1 MKDIRR
7 EDLKENV
14 RRELTRGIQRTRALR
29 FYLFKF
35 VLRLSLFLAVLG
47 MYVLDRP
54 LLLEVVQTFSWRRFT
69 VVHLA
74 WLVFMTIMLLHIIPT
89 NSITMAWKK
98 ARGEVFRE
106 VPGYDRL
113 RLLEQTQLQN
123 QRAWQV
129 MLVWLCF
136 NAIFGF
142 LYLWGVIGEGELLL
156 LTMFY
161 FVCDYICILFF
172 CPFQTFLM
180 KNKCCINCRIYDWGH
195 FMMFTPML
203 FIRNFYSWSLFF
215 MSVVV
220 LIHWELEYAKHP
232 ERFWEGSNVTLQC
245 RSCRER
251 TCQIK
256 RQAAPGGKLPSTVS
270 DNRTPGHEQ
279 RK

>member
-1 MKDIRR
+1 MDHSHRLCRRIRPTR
-7 EDLKENV
+7 E
-14 RRELTRGIQRTRALR
+14 LR
-29 FYLFKF
+29 FYLLKF
-35 VLRLSLFLAVLG
+35 LLRLSLFLAVAG
-47 MYVLDRP
+47 MYLFDRA

-74 WLVFMTIMLLHIIPT
+74 WLVFMTLMLLHILPT
-89 NSITMAWKK
+89 RALSMARRK
-98 ARGEVFRE
+98 AHVEVYRE
-106 VPGYDRL
+106 RSGYDRL

-123 QRAWQV
+123 LGAWQV

-136 NAIFGF
+136 NAVFGF
-142 LYLWGVIGEGELLL
+142 LYLWGVIREGELLL

-215 MSVVV
+215 MALVV
-220 LIHWELEYAKHP
+220 LIHWELEYARHP
-232 ERFWEGSNVTLQC
+232 ERFWEGSNETLQC
-245 RSCRER
+245 RNCRER
-251 TCQIK
+251 TCQVK
-256 RQAAPGGKLPSTVS
+256 RLLAGQEMPPKGP
-270 DNRTPGHEQ
+270 
-279 RK
+279 

>member
-1 MKDIRR
+1 MDKPNPLCRRIRATR
-7 EDLKENV
+7 E
-14 RRELTRGIQRTRALR
+14 LR
-29 FYLFKF
+29 FYLLKF
-35 VLRLSLFLAVLG
+35 LLRLSLFLAVAG
-47 MYVLDRP
+47 MYLFDRA

-74 WLVFMTIMLLHIIPT
+74 WLVFMTLMLLHILPT
-89 NSITMAWKK
+89 RALSMARRK
-98 ARGEVFRE
+98 AHVEVYRE
-106 VPGYDRL
+106 RSGYDRL
-113 RLLEQTQLQN
+113 RLLEQTQRQN
-123 QRAWQV
+123 LGAWQV

-215 MSVVV
+215 MALVV
-220 LIHWELEYAKHP
+220 LLHWELEYARHP
-232 ERFWEGSNVTLQC
+232 ERFWEGSNETLQC

-251 TCQIK
+251 TCQVK
-256 RQAAPGGKLPSTVS
+256 RLLAGQEMPPEGP
-270 DNRTPGHEQ
+270 
-279 RK
+279 